1 MPQLQQNRH
10 LIRGRILGAARER
23 FTRYGFGKTTMAEIA
38 MDCGMSASNL
48 YRFFDN
54 KHEIGAAM
62 ARQCLGDKA
71 SALEQVVDEPGIS
84 GPEKIRHFILTSL
97 RYTHHRWSSQP
108 HMSELVDAITGT
120 RRDLVGRHLART
132 RGLLKRII
140 DEGVAAGE
148 FDVDDSRGTA
158 EAVMAAMFIFDYPN
172 MMKSYPLEVLEQ
184 KAVMVADLIV
194 HGLEKS

>member
-1 MPQLQQNRH
+1 MPQLQQNHH
-10 LIRGRILGAARER
+10 LIRGRILDAARER

-38 MDCGMSASNL
+38 KDCGMSASNL

-62 ARQCLGDKA
+62 VCQCLGDKA
-71 SALEQVVDEPGIS
+71 SALEQVVDDS
-84 GPEKIRHFILTSL
+84 GFSGSEKIRHFVLTSL
-97 RYTHHRWSSQP
+97 RHTHHRWSSQP

-120 RRDLVGRHLART
+120 RRDLVSQHLAQT
-132 RGLLKRII
+132 RGLLKQII

-148 FDVDDSRGTA
+148 FDVDDSGGTA

-172 MMKSYPLEVLEQ
+172 MMKLYPLEVFEQ
-184 KAVMVADLIV
+184 KAVMVVDLIV